1 MHIHVKKKK
10 KKKKKE
16 RKRERKKERKKERR
30 ETVKSSCQ
38 HALKR
43 CVIFVPLYFFLSVLY
58 IKTLVAQKSAA
69 CPGEA
74 VHRSHHSE

>member
-1 MHIHVKKKK
+1 MHIHVKKKKK

-38 HALKR
+38 HALKG
-43 CVIFVPLYFFLSVLY
+43 CDFCSTLFFLSVLY